1 MISNHFLIAWLYVS
15 VLSWYCVTFSE
26 KQEEIISFWLNA
38 QTQKSGFP
46 RLGID
51 IVVPHASELV

>member
-1 MISNHFLIAWLYVS
+1 M
-15 VLSWYCVTFSE
+15 LSWYCVTFSE